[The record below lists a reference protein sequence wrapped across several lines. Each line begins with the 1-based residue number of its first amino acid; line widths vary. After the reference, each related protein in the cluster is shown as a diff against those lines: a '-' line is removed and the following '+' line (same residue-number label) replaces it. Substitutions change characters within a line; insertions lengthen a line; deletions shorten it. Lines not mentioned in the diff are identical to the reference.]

1 MSQFPTSLYYI
12 LKNIHCVLMLTSFTV
27 YKEFIYFPTWSFQIN
42 CIICAKTKI
51 WSSTANLKISSSNV
65 FPRIY
70 YFNSFLSSL
79 QGLLHVF
86 TTISASFIFSMGCI
100 LGQQCPSAFN
110 SEFKR
115 FFKFFI
121 FLCKGDKPSVY
132 WLCTKQPLHMPPLI
146 FKTLE
151 NVSEK

>member
-1 MSQFPTSLYYI
+1 
-12 LKNIHCVLMLTSFTV
+12 MLTSFTV

-51 WSSTANLKISSSNV
+51 WSSTANLKISLSNV

-86 TTISASFIFSMGCI
+86 TTISTSFIFSMGCI
-100 LGQQCPSAFN
+100 LGQ
-110 SEFKR
+110 
-115 FFKFFI
+115 
-121 FLCKGDKPSVY
+121 
-132 WLCTKQPLHMPPLI
+132 
-146 FKTLE
+146 
-151 NVSEK
+151 